1 MEYRVHLNLLS
12 TAAVVVLGVGV
23 SLVTSTAVASRAY
36 RQRGVQAATRE
47 QAITVKGAARQTI
60 TSDLAVWQIRVQG
73 EGQQLPEAYSVLE
86 AAAQR
91 VRTFL
96 TEKGY
101 RPGEIG
107 LAAIGTE
114 TIFQRDKDG
123 EETNVVDRYR
133 LQRTFTITTPD
144 VERVH
149 QTAGEVTQLIEAGV
163 FVVSLPPEYYYSKVA
178 ELKIASM
185 GLASKD
191 ARARADEIARNA
203 GCLVTDVRQAHM
215 GVLQITRPNSTQ
227 VSDYGIYDTTTIEKD
242 VQAVVTLTLGIQS
255 GK

>member
-1 MEYRVHLNLLS
+1 VEYRVHLNLIS

-36 RQRGVQAATRE
+36 RERGTQAATRE
-47 QAITVKGAARQTI
+47 QSITVKGAARQTI
-60 TSDLAVWQIRVQG
+60 QSDLAVWHIQVQG
-73 EGQQLPEAYSVLE
+73 EGKQLPEAFRTLE
-86 AAAQR
+86 AGVQR
-91 VRTFL
+91 VQTFL
-96 TEKGY
+96 ASKGY
-101 RPGEIG
+101 QPAEIG

-114 TIFQRDKDG
+114 TIFERDKDG
-123 EETNVVDRYR
+123 QETNVVDRYR
-133 LQRTFTITTPD
+133 LQRAFTITTPE
-144 VERVH
+144 VNRVN
-149 QTAGEVTQLIEAGV
+149 QTAGEVTQLIQEGV

-178 ELKIASM
+178 ELKIAIM

-203 GCLVTDVRQAHM
+203 GCVVTDVRQAHM

-227 VSDYGIYDTTTIEKD
+227 VSDYGIYDTSTIAKD